1 MSFTRFHYDVERTKK
16 NLQQATGPSRYILN
30 TPGPGNKVGF
40 MNDPFIRLQKWGGN
54 LRKNDNGPIE
64 IDSYL
69 LGLKKNINTTNYNFV
84 EDNKTVTNQSR
95 VTNPA
100 WLYKDLEQNHRYILL
115 EDPQKIIQIKFEN
128 NINTRLMERDNFVPT
143 LPNIK

>member
-69 LGLKKNINTTNYNFV
+69 LGLKKNINTTNYFL
-84 EDNKTVTNQSR
+84 
-95 VTNPA
+95 
-100 WLYKDLEQNHRYILL
+100 WI
-115 EDPQKIIQIKFEN
+115 F
-128 NINTRLMERDNFVPT
+128 
-143 LPNIK
+143 

>member
-16 NLQQATGPSRYILN
+16 NLQQATGAGRYILN

-40 MNDPFIRLQKWGGN
+40 MKDPFVRLQKWGGN
-54 LRKNDNGPIE
+54 LRKNENGPID

-69 LGLKKNINTTNYNFV
+69 TGLKDNIETKKYYFQ
-84 EDNKTVTNQSR
+84 EDNNTITNQSR

-100 WLYKDLEQNHRYILL
+100 WLYKDLKQNHRYILL
-115 EDPQKIIQIKFEN
+115 KDPQKNYKINFKN
-128 NINTRLMERDNFVPT
+128 NINTRLVERDNFIPT